1 MPLRGDLFSL
11 GGPLQSGDLFSGK
24 SHQFIAA
31 TVNTFS
37 EVWSPGASGCF
48 LPVFSKIQ
56 RELKMDKPL
65 PGNAVDRIKQ
75 LEEEVASL
83 NRRCE
88 EKVKTSLAKYRRAI
102 EATSEGFLE
111 LDLEYRIVDY
121 NSTIVALTG
130 VSGESLLHR
139 PVASL
144 YDKQTVNVHFASRN
158 HLSFEADFYSSTGEE
173 LPLLFKRSVLRDEEG
188 QPNGYLVFLTELTEL
203 KKAQEDRRQAE
214 ARYRNIYQN
223 AAQGMYQCTLQGTLL
238 RVNPAFAKI
247 FGYQDPAA
255 LIVQVG
261 DIKNLYRERSCRQR
275 FVSALQKNRVLTNYE
290 VEMRDRNGKSVWAM
304 INARL
309 TDDTNGTPI
318 IDGILIDNTK
328 KRLAEDQLRRSREHF
343 RYLANHDN
351 LTGLF
356 NTRYLYKSLER
367 LIAEHNES
375 RKPFSL
381 VFLDMDNFKRVVD
394 TYGHLNGSQ
403 ALKEVAET
411 LKESLVEPSFGV
423 AYGGD
428 EFVLVLP
435 RTGKEAALVHVQ
447 KIRRLMKDTVY
458 LTRRNLQVQMSA
470 SFGVA
475 TYPDDAVDSE
485 GLLALADEAMFH
497 VKSSG
502 KDAVGIPGEI
512 EQA

>member
-1 MPLRGDLFSL
+1 
-11 GGPLQSGDLFSGK
+11 
-24 SHQFIAA
+24 
-31 TVNTFS
+31 
-37 EVWSPGASGCF
+37 
-48 LPVFSKIQ
+48 
-56 RELKMDKPL
+56 MDKSL
-65 PGNAVDRIKQ
+65 PGDVTLRIRQ
-75 LEEEVASL
+75 LEEEIATF

-88 EKVKTSLAKYRRAI
+88 EKIKTSLAKYRRVI

-111 LDLEYRIVDY
+111 LDLEFRIVDY
-121 NSTIVALTG
+121 NTTIVELTG
-130 VSGESLLHR
+130 MSGESLMHS
-139 PVASL
+139 PVGNL
-144 YDKQTVNVHFASRN
+144 YDKQTVTVHFASRN
-158 HLSFEADFYSSTGEE
+158 HLSFEAVYHSPTGEE
-173 LPLLFKRSVLRDEEG
+173 IPLLFKRSILRDIDG

-203 KKAQEDRRQAE
+203 KKAQEDRKQAE
-214 ARYRNIYQN
+214 ARYRTIYQN
-223 AAQGMYQCTLQGTLL
+223 AAQGMYQCTLQGKLL

-247 FGYQDPAA
+247 FGYQEAA
-255 LIVQVG
+255 DLISQVG
-261 DIKNLYRERSCRQR
+261 DISNLYRDRNNRQQ
-275 FVSALQKNRVLTNYE
+275 FVSALQQNMVIINYE
-290 VEMRDRNGKSVWAM
+290 VEMQDREGKSVWAM

-318 IDGILIDNTK
+318 IDGILIDNTE

-367 LIAEHNES
+367 LITEHNEI
-375 RKPFSL
+375 REPFSL
-381 VFLDMDNFKRVVD
+381 VFFDMDNFKHVVD

-411 LKESLVEPSFGV
+411 LKECLVEPSFGV

-435 RTGKEAALVHVQ
+435 RTGKEAALLLVQ

-458 LTRRNLQVQMSA
+458 LTRKNLEVHMSA

-512 EQA
+512 EQS